1 MRDTQGG
8 RDTQGVGSA
17 VAAARGLPGQLNWLW
32 LTVLVIAL
40 DQLTKHWIVARFELY
55 ERLEIL
61 PVFNLTLAY
70 NTGAAFSFLAGA
82 GGWQRWFFAVVALI
96 AAVLI
101 LGWLRKLR
109 TERMQGAALAL
120 ILGGALGN
128 LYDRV
133 VLGHVVDFLDFYWG
147 NYHFP
152 AFNIADSAI
161 TLGAILIILDMLLG
175 GRRAHD

>member
-1 MRDTQGG
+1 M
-8 RDTQGVGSA
+8 
-17 VAAARGLPGQLNWLW
+17 
-32 LTVLVIAL
+32 IAL

-82 GGWQRWFFAVVALI
+82 GGWQRWFFAGVALI

-101 LGWLRKLR
+101 LSWLRKLR

-120 ILGGALGN
+120 ILGAPWATSMTGWYSAMWWIFSIFIG
-128 LYDRV
+128 
-133 VLGHVVDFLDFYWG
+133 
-147 NYHFP
+147 
-152 AFNIADSAI
+152 AI
-161 TLGAILIILDMLLG
+161 TTSRPLISPTAPSQSE
-175 GRRAHD
+175 RY